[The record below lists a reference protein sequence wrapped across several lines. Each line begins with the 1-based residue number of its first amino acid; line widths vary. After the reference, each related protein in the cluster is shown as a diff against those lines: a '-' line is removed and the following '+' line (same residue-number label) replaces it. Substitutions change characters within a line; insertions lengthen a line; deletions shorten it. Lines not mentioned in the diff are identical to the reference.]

1 MHSLK
6 TSHGKILPVL
16 YLHLI
21 LSLSLL
27 LGSCAAPAAP
37 EPTPNPTAQPTA
49 LPTSASISLTDGLG
63 RVITLASPAQR
74 IVSLA
79 PSNTEILFALG
90 AGAQTVG
97 RDDFS
102 DYPEAAKALPD
113 VGGGLSALNLE
124 LIISL
129 KPDLVLVAD
138 ITADEQIK
146 AIENLGLVVYA
157 LPNPKSF
164 AELFANLETVGKLT
178 GNISQAEV
186 LVKSLKERVSVIEE
200 KIATTNA
207 RPLVFYELDSTDAN
221 APWTPGPG
229 TFIETLINQAG
240 GQNLGS
246 SLDSEWAQISLEN
259 LITQDP
265 DVIIL
270 GDFTWGGV
278 TPEAVYARS
287 GWEVLTAVKNQKI
300 FTFDDNLVSR
310 PGPRLVDGLEAMAR
324 LLHPEL
330 FQ

>member
-1 MHSLK
+1 MKFLK
-6 TSHGKILPVL
+6 SNTGGLA
-16 YLHLI
+16 LI
-21 LSLSLL
+21 LSLMVCLSLL
-27 LGSCAAPAAP
+27 LASCAAPATP
-37 EPTPNPTAQPTA
+37 EPTPVPTTVPT
-49 LPTSASISLTDGLG
+49 PTPITLTDGLG
-63 RVITLASPAQR
+63 RAISLTSPAQR

-79 PSNTEILFALG
+79 PSNTEILFAVG

-102 DYPEAAKALPD
+102 SYPEAALALPD
-113 VGGGLSALNLE
+113 VGGGMSALNLE
-124 LIISL
+124 LIVSL

-138 ITADEQIK
+138 ITAAEQIK
-146 AIENLGLVVYA
+146 AIEDLGLVVYA

-164 AELFANLETVGKLT
+164 DELFQNLETVGLLT
-178 GNISQAEV
+178 GNSTQA
-186 LVKSLKERVSVIEE
+186 LVEGLQERVKAVEE
-200 KIATTNA
+200 KIATA
-207 RPLVFYELDSTDAN
+207 SERPLVFYELDSTDPN

-229 TFIETLINQAG
+229 TFIETLITMSG

-246 SLDSEWAQISLEN
+246 SLESEWAQISLEN
-259 LITQDP
+259 LLTLDP
-265 DVIIL
+265 EMIIL

-287 GWEVLTAVKNQKI
+287 GWDALSAVKNNKV